1 MIIYIKIFSPF
12 NIMTSFILS
21 GNTSDFVT
29 CHDSVIVD
37 PNKKYEAALLSLDTY
52 NSIPNISAN
61 KNNIFTY
68 SIDNG
73 VSWKTVALKTGA
85 YELQAINNE
94 IKRQI
99 ITNGDDESALNL
111 SANISRLTSI
121 VTIEKPMYKVD
132 FGVANSIGSVLGFD
146 AEVISHGYNESTNI
160 VNIMQINSILVNIDI
175 IMGSYVNGSQSPT
188 LYSFYP
194 NVPPGYKIVERP
206 NPSLVYY
213 PLSRHVISRM
223 RVWLTDQNGNLIDL
237 RGESLTIRIHVREIK
252 SRSIEN
258 DILKEVSNLSKLFVK

>member
-1 MIIYIKIFSPF
+1 
-12 NIMTSFILS
+12 MTSFILS
-21 GNTSDFVT
+21 GIASDFVT
-29 CHDSVIVD
+29 CHDSVILD
-37 PNKKYEAALLSLDTY
+37 PIKKYEAALLSLDTY
-52 NSIPNISAN
+52 NSIPNISVN

-68 SIDNG
+68 STDDG
-73 VSWKTVALKTGA
+73 VSWKAVALNTGA

-99 ITNGDDESALNL
+99 ITNGDDGSALNL
-111 SANISRLTSI
+111 TANISRLTSI
-121 VTIEKPMYKVD
+121 VTIEKPTYKVD
-132 FGVANSIGSVLGFD
+132 FSVVNSIGTLLGFD
-146 AEVISHGYNESTNI
+146 AKVIGHGYNESTNI

-206 NPSLVYY
+206 SPSLVYY
-213 PLSRHVISRM
+213 PLSRHDISRM
-223 RVWLTDQNGNLIDL
+223 RVWLTDQNGKLIDL
-237 RGESLTIRIHVREIK
+237 RGETLTIRIHVREIK

-258 DILKEVSNLSKLFVK
+258 DILEEISKLSKIFAK